1 MPPRLPVDV
10 KVIPGPAMFWEAPN
24 WKHVGPS
31 TLQDL
36 GASKVLAGQLSEKE
50 YVTQLARALLGES
63 TDFYKRSGLL
73 DAVVRAPE
81 FKKIGRKDPRELL
94 RVFLQLQ
101 QLQHKPIAQAMGA
114 QQLKRLP
121 PRIFN
126 ATERNA
132 DIPYQ
137 LTSPTFMPRPG
148 VPNITE
154 RIVLH
159 PKAGPLELMRTSKV
173 PFVDI
178 DTPASLHKEVHL
190 PSGITAKSK
199 AEGVEMLRAIAEKL
213 GSTLRAYVS
222 PGGIRAFDVSQ
233 TRSPEEFYAALGKQL
248 TGKLDPHY
256 VEASKRG
263 SYEVPVGAAYRKWD
277 SKTGKYYAFP
287 YETMVLE
294 PGFSV
299 RTGPKF
305 NRDPKKDYIAGS
317 IGNITPSVGGKI
329 DPSMLETVLQMHDAR
344 IAANRST
351 PANAAMIQD
360 MLELLGQGVQKPTA
374 EFVKKNY
381 NLLLALGLIPAAAVG
396 ATRGNDTA

>member
-10 KVIPGPAMFWEAPN
+10 KVVPGPAAHWDIPN

-36 GASKVLAGQLSEKE
+36 GASKVLAGQIAEQE
-50 YVTQLARALLGES
+50 YVRRLAKALLGES
-63 TDFYKRSGLL
+63 MDFYKRSGLL
-73 DAVVRAPE
+73 DAVMRAPE
-81 FKKIGRKDPRELL
+81 FKNIGNKDPRELL
-94 RVFLQLQ
+94 RVFVQMQ
-101 QLQHKPIAQAMGA
+101 QLQNKPIAQAMGA
-114 QQLKRLP
+114 QQLRRLP
-121 PRIFN
+121 PRVFN
-126 ATERNA
+126 ATERSQ

-137 LTSPTFMPRPG
+137 LTSPFFRPD
-148 VPNITE
+148 PNVGITE

-159 PKAGPLELMRTSKV
+159 PKAGPLELIKTGKV
-173 PFVDI
+173 PFIDV
-178 DTPASLHKEVHL
+178 DTPTTGLHREVHV
-190 PSGITAKSK
+190 PSGITAPNK
-199 AEGVEMLRAIAEKL
+199 AAAVDLLSLIANKL

-222 PGGIRAFDVSQ
+222 PGGVRAFDISK
-233 TRSPEEFYAALGKQL
+233 TRSPEEFYEALGKEL

-256 VEASKRG
+256 VQASKRG

-287 YETMVLE
+287 YETVVNE

-317 IGNITPSVGGKI
+317 IGNIAPSMGGRI

-344 IAANRST
+344 IAANRSN

-360 MLELLGQGVQKPTA
+360 MLELLGQGVKGPTA